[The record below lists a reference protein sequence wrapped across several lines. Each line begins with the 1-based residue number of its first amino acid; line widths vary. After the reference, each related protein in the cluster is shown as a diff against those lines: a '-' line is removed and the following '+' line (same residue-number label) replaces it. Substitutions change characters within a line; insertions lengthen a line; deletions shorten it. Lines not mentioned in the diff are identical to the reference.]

1 MNLIFDAAEQ
11 VHCLQMD
18 LIRMSNQDYDL
29 DEIIYQ
35 YLEYR
40 KSGDVDVR
48 NYRMRS
54 SFLDNEDAEVL
65 YLYTKRFY
73 QEIDAILHGIREP
86 IKNIRLSIN
95 RQSVIVEL
103 A

>member
-1 MNLIFDAAEQ
+1 MNLIFDVADQ
-11 VHCLQMD
+11 VHHLQME
-18 LIRMSNQDYDL
+18 LVRMSNQDYDL
-29 DEIIYQ
+29 DEIIFQ

-40 KSGDVDVR
+40 KNGDVDIR

-54 SFLDNEDAEVL
+54 SILDNEDAEVL

-73 QEIDAILHGIREP
+73 QEIDAILYGIREP